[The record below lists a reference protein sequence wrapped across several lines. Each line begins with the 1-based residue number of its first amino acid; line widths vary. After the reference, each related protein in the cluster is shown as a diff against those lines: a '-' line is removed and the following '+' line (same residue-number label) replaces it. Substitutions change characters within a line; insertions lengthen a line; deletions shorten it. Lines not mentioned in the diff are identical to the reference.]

1 MCSMHSALSSA
12 WAMNKHQSVSVSV
25 HAPAQCCYMCNKIAG
40 KS

>member
-1 MCSMHSALSSA
+1 MCSMHSAFSSA
-12 WAMNKHQSVSVSV
+12 WAMNKHQSVSV